1 MKHEKNDQ
9 STLKKYFGL
18 ILLVALFL
26 LLTVALLGLSA
37 WTTNR
42 LAKNTQVI
50 NVAGEQGAS
59 IQQLSKNLMDIN
71 LYLDAQQNTTTIS
84 ASDVQAASEPM
95 ATQPKQSEQI
105 ALSTLPQEAL
115 YRLQEI
121 QQIRDRFEN
130 TLTAFEK
137 GGVVQARDGSEV
149 TIAAVT
155 NNADA
160 AHNAANIRQ
169 IWTPYLGLLDS
180 FLSSNSGNQAALR
193 KEVSD
198 YLVDYSRLYNQSLLT
213 DSSQLANALNQ
224 KAVDEANWLAKIQL
238 GGIVVAVV
246 LFLLIVFGA
255 LRQLMAGDRQLAIAN
270 QEMSEIMASV
280 NEGLFLVNKDLV
292 IASQYSSRL
301 EEILG
306 QKDIGNKN
314 LLDILRPL
322 VPDSEL
328 EMAQT
333 FIDQLYS
340 DWVVEDLIEDLNP
353 LHRISVQDE
362 QGNGIKFLDFKFFRV
377 WLGESIERVLVSV
390 VDTTETVMLQA
401 SLDLQKEQ
409 QGREL
414 EMLNIILNTDPT
426 LMHNFVSGSI
436 ARLNDINQVLK
447 QPNTNKNELHSKVH
461 YIARQ
466 IHAVKGEASSLKLS
480 RMVNIC
486 ETFEES
492 LQVMKM
498 SNNLSG
504 EDFLGLVVLLED
516 LYRLFDVLENY
527 SSRVGNNLSGS
538 NDTNAELSP
547 EQIARKF
554 AQTQEDYFKQFV
566 ADIAARHEKKAQL
579 VMRGF
584 DQNLISPEQ
593 WAQLKDVAIQLLRN
607 SVVHGIE
614 LPETRLQ
621 RGKSQTG
628 TIQLTLSQ
636 QSDGNLMLVAEDDGN
651 GIDFNAIR
659 RKAVVQGL
667 VSVSQA
673 DAMQQQQLL
682 SLMFSSGFSTVTQES
697 EDAGRGVGMDII
709 KDIIKN
715 MGGRIN
721 IATDAESYTRF
732 SMTFPKK

>member
-1 MKHEKNDQ
+1 
-9 STLKKYFGL
+9 
-18 ILLVALFL
+18 
-26 LLTVALLGLSA
+26 
-37 WTTNR
+37 
-42 LAKNTQVI
+42 
-50 NVAGEQGAS
+50 
-59 IQQLSKNLMDIN
+59 
-71 LYLDAQQNTTTIS
+71 
-84 ASDVQAASEPM
+84 M

-314 LLDILRPL
+314 LLDVLRPL

-538 NDTNAELSP
+538 NDTDAELSP

-682 SLMFSSGFSTVTQES
+682 NLMFSSGFSTVTQES

>member
-224 KAVDEANWLAKIQL
+224 KAVDEANWLAKIQV

-314 LLDILRPL
+314 LLDVLRPL

-538 NDTNAELSP
+538 NDTDAELSP

>member
-224 KAVDEANWLAKIQL
+224 KAVDEANWLAKIQV

-314 LLDILRPL
+314 LLDVLRPL

-682 SLMFSSGFSTVTQES
+682 SLMFSSGFSTATQES

>member
-224 KAVDEANWLAKIQL
+224 KAVDEANWLAKIQV

-314 LLDILRPL
+314 LLDVLRPL

-362 QGNGIKFLDFKFFRV
+362 QGNGIQFLDFKFFRV

-538 NDTNAELSP
+538 NDTDAELSP

-682 SLMFSSGFSTVTQES
+682 NLMFSSGFSTVTQES

>member
-224 KAVDEANWLAKIQL
+224 KAVDEANWLAKIQV

-314 LLDILRPL
+314 LLDVLRPL

-538 NDTNAELSP
+538 NDTDAELSP

-682 SLMFSSGFSTVTQES
+682 SLMFSSGFSTATQES

>member
-554 AQTQEDYFKQFV
+554 AQTQEDYFKQ
-566 ADIAARHEKKAQL
+566 KAQL

>member
-314 LLDILRPL
+314 LLDVLRPL

-538 NDTNAELSP
+538 NDTDAELSP

-682 SLMFSSGFSTVTQES
+682 NLMFSSGFSTVTQES

>member
-362 QGNGIKFLDFKFFRV
+362 QSNGIKFLDFKFFRV

>member
-362 QGNGIKFLDFKFFRV
+362 QGNGIKFLDFKFFHV